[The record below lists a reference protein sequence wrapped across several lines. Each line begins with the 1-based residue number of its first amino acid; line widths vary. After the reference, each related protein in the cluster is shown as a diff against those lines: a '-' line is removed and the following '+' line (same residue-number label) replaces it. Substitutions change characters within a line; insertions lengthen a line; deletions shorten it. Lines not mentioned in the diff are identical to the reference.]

1 MLFAGGINVSFKII
15 HEKSFLYNLNTREVK
30 EMPNMSHIRYTF
42 PLIKH
47 KDYVYA
53 IGGREY
59 GSDQNAIF
67 KNCER
72 FNLNTE

>member
-1 MLFAGGINVSFKII
+1 
-15 HEKSFLYNLNTREVK
+15 
-30 EMPNMSHIRYTF
+30 MPNMSHIRYTF

-59 GSDQNAIF
+59 GSD
-67 KNCER
+67 
-72 FNLNTE
+72 

>member
-1 MLFAGGINVSFKII
+1 
-15 HEKSFLYNLNTREVK
+15 
-30 EMPNMSHIRYTF
+30 MSKIRYTF

-47 KDYVYA
+47 KNYVYA

-59 GSDQNAIF
+59 GADKDAIF

-72 FNLNTE
+72 FDLETE